1 MMNKRPYLFKP
12 GDRVQ
17 LLYRNKYLSE
27 VAIVREVAD
36 EKGWLI
42 ADVISENPNEFAIYA
57 PQDNFMLATPEYDF
71 ICPNT

>member
-57 PQDNFMLATPEYDF
+57 PQDNFMRTHE
-71 ICPNT
+71 